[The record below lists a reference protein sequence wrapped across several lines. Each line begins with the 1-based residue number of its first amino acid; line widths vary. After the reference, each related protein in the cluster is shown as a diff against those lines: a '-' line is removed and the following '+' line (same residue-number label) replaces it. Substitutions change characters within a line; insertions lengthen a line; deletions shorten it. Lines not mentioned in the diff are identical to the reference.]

1 MSVEKVIEEMKR
13 RDKSR
18 AATLFINIGTE
29 NVPNWRPFWS
39 IYLDDVVKDTEVS
52 DE

>member
-1 MSVEKVIEEMKR
+1 MIVEKVIEEMER

-18 AATLFINIGTE
+18 TATLFINIGTE
-29 NVPNWRPFWS
+29 NVPNWHPFGS

-52 DE
+52 DG